1 MIEVREVKIIKDIIL
16 EQYISVVY
24 KKMKIGK
31 IKIEETIDKFIITS
45 YNINIEEIYRVCLDK
60 NTEDILEAYGLELL
74 KSRKEIV
81 NYFEGVLNV
90 Y

>member
-45 YNINIEEIYRVCLDK
+45 YNINTEEIYRVCLDK
-60 NTEDILEAYGLELL
+60 NTEDILETYGLELL

>member
-1 MIEVREVKIIKDIIL
+1 MIEVREVKFIKDIIL

-45 YNINIEEIYRVCLDK
+45 YNINTEEIYRVCLDK
-60 NTEDILEAYGLELL
+60 NTEDILETYGLELL

>member
-1 MIEVREVKIIKDIIL
+1 
-16 EQYISVVY
+16 
-24 KKMKIGK
+24 MKIGK

-45 YNINIEEIYRVCLDK
+45 YNINTEEIYRVCLDK
-60 NTEDILEAYGLELL
+60 NTEDILETYGLELL

>member
-31 IKIEETIDKFIITS
+31 IKIEEAIDKFIITS
-45 YNINIEEIYRVCLDK
+45 YNINTEEIYRVCLDK
-60 NTEDILEAYGLELL
+60 NTEDILETYGLELL

>member
-45 YNINIEEIYRVCLDK
+45 YNINTEEIYRVCLDK
-60 NTEDILEAYGLELL
+60 NTEDILEVYGLELL

>member
-31 IKIEETIDKFIITS
+31 IKIEETIDKTV
-45 YNINIEEIYRVCLDK
+45 IETVHIRRERGGLMNASSFCYQFRIFSLIRSRWERK
-60 NTEDILEAYGLELL
+60 IFGGED
-74 KSRKEIV
+74 
-81 NYFEGVLNV
+81 NM
-90 Y
+90 

>member
-45 YNINIEEIYRVCLDK
+45 YNINTEEIYRVCLDK
-60 NTEDILEAYGLELL
+60 NTEEILE
-74 KSRKEIV
+74 
-81 NYFEGVLNV
+81 V

>member
-45 YNINIEEIYRVCLDK
+45 YNINTEEIYKVCLDK
-60 NTEDILEAYGLELL
+60 NTEDILETYGLELL

>member
-45 YNINIEEIYRVCLDK
+45 YNINTEEIYRVCLDK
-60 NTEDILEAYGLELL
+60 NTEDILEVYGLELL

-81 NYFEGVLNV
+81 SYFEGVLNV